1 MDFPIVHFSKLG
13 CTYLDLFN
21 YIIFFFYSPECLSE
35 PGRPLNAIISASHF
49 LDPVCEKEMIAGV
62 LGERTLEQEH
72 VQNLQEVPE
81 SALRPPSASVSCE
94 NSAAFQQSR
103 RLFGQFGQLLWEKR
117 SKIHLLK
124 KVNTK

>member
-1 MDFPIVHFSKLG
+1 
-13 CTYLDLFN
+13 
-21 YIIFFFYSPECLSE
+21 
-35 PGRPLNAIISASHF
+35 
-49 LDPVCEKEMIAGV
+49 MIAGV

-124 KVNTK
+124 KVNILPIKYIMNLKFYTELQKWYTLHTTQCAPAQWS

>member
-1 MDFPIVHFSKLG
+1 
-13 CTYLDLFN
+13 
-21 YIIFFFYSPECLSE
+21 
-35 PGRPLNAIISASHF
+35 
-49 LDPVCEKEMIAGV
+49 MIAGV

-72 VQNLQEVPE
+72 VQNLQETPE

-124 KVNTK
+124 KVNILSITYIRNLKFDNEFQNWYTLPTNKYPYISSF

>member
-1 MDFPIVHFSKLG
+1 
-13 CTYLDLFN
+13 
-21 YIIFFFYSPECLSE
+21 
-35 PGRPLNAIISASHF
+35 
-49 LDPVCEKEMIAGV
+49 MIAGV

-103 RLFGQFGQLLWEKR
+103 RLFGQFGQLRTSLSGIDHFLDKFGQ
-117 SKIHLLK
+117 KI
-124 KVNTK
+124 

>member
-1 MDFPIVHFSKLG
+1 
-13 CTYLDLFN
+13 
-21 YIIFFFYSPECLSE
+21 
-35 PGRPLNAIISASHF
+35 
-49 LDPVCEKEMIAGV
+49 MIAGV

-94 NSAAFQQSR
+94 NSAAFQQSWNI
-103 RLFGQFGQLLWEKR
+103 FGQFGQLLWEKQ

-124 KVNTK
+124 KVNILPITYIRDSKFDNEFQNWYTLPMNTVPAPLNGAACIQKSFFETLDYHIKNA

>member
-1 MDFPIVHFSKLG
+1 MS
-13 CTYLDLFN
+13 LFILWYKN
-21 YIIFFFYSPECLSE
+21 FILFFSPECLSE
-35 PGRPLNAIISASHF
+35 PGRPLNAIISATHF

-117 SKIHLLK
+117 SKIQLVK
-124 KVNTK
+124 KVISLV

>member
-1 MDFPIVHFSKLG
+1 M
-13 CTYLDLFN
+13 TLF
-21 YIIFFFYSPECLSE
+21 FFFYSPECLSE

-124 KVNTK
+124 KVNSLPITYIRNLD

>member
-1 MDFPIVHFSKLG
+1 
-13 CTYLDLFN
+13 
-21 YIIFFFYSPECLSE
+21 
-35 PGRPLNAIISASHF
+35 
-49 LDPVCEKEMIAGV
+49 MIAGV

-117 SKIHLLK
+117 SKIQLVK
-124 KVNTK
+124 KVTYSPFTYKCHKSNIKNLLMKSSEIVFIFLPAFYLIIWLMTSPKNFKKITILKI

>member
-1 MDFPIVHFSKLG
+1 
-13 CTYLDLFN
+13 
-21 YIIFFFYSPECLSE
+21 
-35 PGRPLNAIISASHF
+35 
-49 LDPVCEKEMIAGV
+49 MIAGV

-117 SKIHLLK
+117 SKIQLVK
-124 KVNTK
+124 KVTYSPFTYKCHKSNIKNLLMKSSEIVFIFLPAFYLIKWLITSPKNSEKISILKI

>member
-1 MDFPIVHFSKLG
+1 
-13 CTYLDLFN
+13 
-21 YIIFFFYSPECLSE
+21 
-35 PGRPLNAIISASHF
+35 
-49 LDPVCEKEMIAGV
+49 MIAGV

-124 KVNTK
+124 KVNILPITYIRDLKFDNEFQNWYTLPMNTVPAPLNGAACIQKSFFETLDYHIKNA